1 MAAEVPVMAYP
12 AGAVPETLAGA
23 GVQFAPKNF
32 EYAAELL
39 GLLVYDEDLR
49 SAVLAGQRARLENFG
64 DAKVRQQLVQLVE
77 RFS

>member
-1 MAAEVPVMAYP
+1 M
-12 AGAVPETLAGA
+12 
-23 GVQFAPKNF
+23 QFAPKNF

-64 DAKVRQQLVQLVE
+64 DAKIRQHLTQLVE